1 MSTKP
6 TQPIEYKLSP
16 SETIAAPKRNRLVS
30 TLAWIGKAMMRYLE
44 TRQAIR
50 KLSQLDDH
58 LLSDIGLSRGDVRSA
73 VAYGA
78 GADATTRLRILAVE
92 RRAKE
97 RQEYH
102 NRYISGQTET
112 TNGTNLRSE
121 MQKAGV

>member
-16 SETIAAPKRNRLVS
+16 SETIAAPKRIAFVS
-30 TLAWIGKAMMRYLE
+30 TLVWVGKAMMRYLE

-50 KLSQLDDH
+50 NLSHLDDH
-58 LLSDIGLSRGDVRSA
+58 MLFDIGLSRGDIRSA

-78 GADATTRLRILAVE
+78 RADATTRLRILAVE

-97 RQEYH
+97 RQENYDK
-102 NRYISGQTET
+102 YISGQPAT
-112 TNGTNLRSE
+112 TNGTALCSDL
-121 MQKAGV
+121 QGAGV